1 MNPYENIE
9 HGTFTKTFKNRKS
22 QHRHLRDL
30 HQFTNYILDHPEEFS
45 KLTVKRARFYK
56 NLIEKERGGNL
67 PVYQFEDFIKQSYK
81 LTKENVA
88 DYFLDKSIYTNEVQI
103 WTDTYLKRVIVVFT
117 GTYYSLD
124 WLNNL
129 EMVKGRYMRT
139 SRFKRAKKV
148 LDEALNKYQGYKFT
162 MVSHSQGGMISHLLD
177 SDKIFEVITYNPAFL
192 PLQKQKDNEYI
203 VKTSGDPVSVLVP
216 KNSKNLIFNTNS
228 YNPLYNH
235 SPDALK
241 KLKWNQ
247 LVGK

>member
-1 MNPYENIE
+1 
-9 HGTFTKTFKNRKS
+9 
-22 QHRHLRDL
+22 
-30 HQFTNYILDHPEEFS
+30 
-45 KLTVKRARFYK
+45 
-56 NLIEKERGGNL
+56 
-67 PVYQFEDFIKQSYK
+67 
-81 LTKENVA
+81 
-88 DYFLDKSIYTNEVQI
+88 
-103 WTDTYLKRVIVVFT
+103 
-117 GTYYSLD
+117 
-124 WLNNL
+124 
-129 EMVKGRYMRT
+129 MVKGRYMRT